1 MKISTLILILLLNMD
16 HYPDIDWQGHR
27 GCRGIMPENSLQA
40 FEKALDLGV
49 KTLEMDV
56 VISKDGEVIVSH
68 DPWIS
73 PDFCFG
79 PGEEPIDSNVA
90 VWPNIYQ
97 LTYQEIL
104 EYDCGSKGNT
114 KFPDQSKQRA
124 YKPRLADVFRMAEK
138 YCKDHRR
145 NEIYYNIEIKSNPEW
160 DGIYHPDYYDFS
172 DLVYKTID
180 AYVPWKRVN
189 IQSFDHRILQYYHKM
204 YPDVTLAV
212 LEESD
217 QDVEEVI
224 ELLGFKPEI
233 YSPHFKLLKPKK
245 VKWLHDNGIKVIVW
259 TVNTIEDME
268 KMIEIGVDG
277 IITDY
282 PNLIEDLSREQ

>member
-1 MKISTLILILLLNMD
+1 MISIQSMAQNF
-16 HYPDIDWQGHR
+16 DWQGHR

-40 FEKALDLGV
+40 FELALELGV

-73 PDFCFG
+73 PDFCTG
-79 PGEEPIDSNVA
+79 PEGKSLSEDVNNL
-90 VWPNIYQ
+90 PNIYQ
-97 LTYQEIL
+97 LTYEEIL
-104 EYDCGSKGNT
+104 NYDCGSKGNSR
-114 KFPDQSKQRA
+114 FPEQRRMEVF
-124 YKPRLADVFRMAEK
+124 KPRLIDVFKMAEK

-160 DGIYHPDYYDFS
+160 DGKYHPDYYDFS
-172 DLVYKTID
+172 DVVFETID
-180 AYVPWKRVN
+180 AYVPWSRVN
-189 IQSFDHRILQYYHKM
+189 IQSFDHRILQYFHKM

-217 QDVEEVI
+217 QDVENV
-224 ELLGFKPEI
+224 LQKLGFYPAI
-233 YSPHFKLLKPKK
+233 YSPMYKLLKPKK

-259 TVNTIEDME
+259 TVNTTDDME
-268 KMIEIGVDG
+268 KMIAIGVDG

-282 PNLIEDLSREQ
+282 PNLIKDLNRE